1 MANEELSRRDFMTQ
15 TARLGALTAV
25 APSIGDALLSASR
38 QSEFWATPTHAQQV
52 ASLSTGLRYSR
63 RA

>member
-1 MANEELSRRDFMTQ
+1 MTQ